1 MPGSTILKVPSDS
14 TLMASEPEWLVCR
27 IPLTFTIP
35 LMVIMDTLVIR
46 PPELISRPLQYSIP
60 VAERSEAEGLKVA
73 VGLYWLET
81 MARLQAEDET
91 GKPLPD
97 GRILLEVEN

>member
-35 LMVIMDTLVIR
+35 LMVIMDALVIR

-60 VAERSEAEGLKVA
+60 VAKLTESDWLK
-73 VGLYWLET
+73 LI
-81 MARLQAEDET
+81 
-91 GKPLPD
+91 D
-97 GRILLEVEN
+97 GVN